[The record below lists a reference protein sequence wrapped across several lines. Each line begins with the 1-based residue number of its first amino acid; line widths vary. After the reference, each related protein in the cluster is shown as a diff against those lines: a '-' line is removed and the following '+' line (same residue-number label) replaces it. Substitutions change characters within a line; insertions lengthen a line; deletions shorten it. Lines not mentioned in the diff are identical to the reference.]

1 MLDSTRRR
9 DLGGEGVSRQTNN
22 CRTLSLKKT
31 TLATSRKKLTTAK
44 KTNYCFR
51 FFRSRLALGVVGL
64 EKVVVERLG
73 PLFVSRLGLLGFCV
87 V

>member
-1 MLDSTRRR
+1 MFPGKPTTVERFR
-9 DLGGEGVSRQTNN
+9 
-22 CRTLSLKKT
+22 LKKQ
-31 TLATSRKKLTTAK
+31 LLLHLEKKTYYCK

-87 V
+87 A